1 MNAPEPQQRPL
12 IAGFDAGQTHTTC
25 RLAWLEADGG
35 WEHLSE
41 AEGPGVCH
49 LAAPEGPQRFS
60 TALRESLAAALRS
73 GGISGSTPLSAAGVG
88 ASGIEAE
95 SAVQRAGERLAATA
109 LQLPAQRLAVVG
121 DERTALA
128 GAFKGQAGILVIS
141 GTGCI
146 AIGSDGRGR
155 LHRCGGWGW
164 LLDGAGS
171 AMDIGRDGL
180 ALSVQMADGRLPET
194 ALRQRLWQALGA
206 DSAQAV
212 KAAVVEAS
220 FGAAGFARLAPVVD
234 QLASEGD
241 LQASAVIERSATA
254 LAVMVQTIAQALKLE
269 PPAVCGVGGALRH
282 LSSLQAAFAAGL
294 HSQLAGVQLQEP
306 AGDACEGALSLA
318 AQAALR

>member
-1 MNAPEPQQRPL
+1 MSAPEHNRL

-25 RLAWLEADGG
+25 RLAWLLPDGDWQRLG
-35 WEHLSE
+35 E

-49 LAAPEGPQRFS
+49 LAAADGPRRFS
-60 TALRESLAAALRS
+60 DALNDSLSAARRIC
-73 GGISGSTPLSAAGVG
+73 GISDSTPLSAAGVG

-95 SAVQRAGERLAATA
+95 SNVQRQGEQLAATA
-109 LQLPAQRLAVVG
+109 LNLPAQQVAVVG

-128 GAFKGQAGILVIS
+128 GAFRGQAGILVIS

-146 AIGSDGRGR
+146 AVGSDGRGR

-206 DSAQAV
+206 GSAQAV
-212 KAAVVEAS
+212 KAAVVETG
-220 FGAAGFARLAPVVD
+220 FGAAGFARLAPVLD
-234 QLASEGD
+234 QLALEGD
-241 LQASAVIERSATA
+241 PQATAVIERSATA
-254 LAVMVQTIAQALKLE
+254 LALMVQTIAEALNLE
-269 PPAVCGVGGALRH
+269 QPAVCGVGGALRH
-282 LSSLQAAFAAGL
+282 LRSLQEGFTAALQA
-294 HSQLAGVQLQEP
+294 QLEGAQLREP